1 MGGLFSTIIDKTK
14 NLLKRSWHSLQ
25 DDNVCD
31 KNVLTY
37 MFFFL
42 PHGWALFC
50 VSRLQ
55 INLSGAQSGYT
66 SWLILNIILKFSCY
80 LSFSKLVFP
89 ITSFFL
95 MNAMDQKGLDF
106 TLDKAVQ
113 KYLQS
118 DTKQSIAIIY

>member
-1 MGGLFSTIIDKTK
+1 MTA
-14 NLLKRSWHSLQ
+14 
-25 DDNVCD
+25 
-31 KNVLTY
+31 
-37 MFFFL
+37 FL
-42 PHGWALFC
+42 CFTATDYWVYIMTH
-50 VSRLQ
+50 
-55 INLSGAQSGYT
+55 
-66 SWLILNIILKFSCY
+66 LNIILKFTSY

-118 DTKQSIAIIY
+118 DIIRNKVLLHNIQGSRNFKIKIQGLGSP